1 MFQVAC
7 FRKNGQLFEQQTS
20 SQALSRYAEWSQVGF
35 RWKTKELSFTHPMVL
50 RMVLPVSNSG
60 TTLAM
65 VVPSKQS
72 YLSVLFLL
80 GFKKKKNTNQ
90 KTKQKTPTKTKGMG
104 K

>member
-35 RWKTKELSFTHPMVL
+35 HWKTKELSFTHPMVL
-50 RMVLPVSNSG
+50 RMVLPVSNNG

-65 VVPSKQS
+65 
-72 YLSVLFLL
+72 
-80 GFKKKKNTNQ
+80 
-90 KTKQKTPTKTKGMG
+90 
-104 K
+104 